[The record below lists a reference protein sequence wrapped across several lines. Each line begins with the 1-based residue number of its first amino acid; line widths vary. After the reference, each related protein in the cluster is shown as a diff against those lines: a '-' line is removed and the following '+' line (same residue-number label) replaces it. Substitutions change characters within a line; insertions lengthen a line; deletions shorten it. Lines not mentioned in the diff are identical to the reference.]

1 MNRGAVVIDALA
13 VLVFVALGRQQH
25 EESTGLTAIL
35 EIAAPFLLAVAL
47 GWIVARVWSDP
58 FSTRT
63 GLVVAAVVLVAGM
76 VLRRTVFDRGTA
88 AAFVIVAA
96 LVLGGL
102 IVGWRAV
109 ARRLIGGGAP

>member
-1 MNRGAVVIDALA
+1 MIRGAVAVDALA

-25 EESTGLTAIL
+25 EESTGMSAIL
-35 EIAAPFLLAVAL
+35 EIAAPFLLAVVL
-47 GWIVARVWSDP
+47 GWLVARVWADP

-63 GLVVAAVVLVAGM
+63 GLVVTAVVIVAGM
-76 VLRRTVFDRGTA
+76 ALRRTVFDRGTA

-96 LVLGGL
+96 LVLSGL

-109 ARRLIGGGAP
+109 ARRLIAGGAP